1 MVSLLKQ
8 VLAIVLLI
16 FIWGC
21 TEVID
26 LDLKSVNQLL
36 VVEGTVTNETK
47 LHYVKLSMSIPY
59 LENEPTPV
67 VSGAVISLSD
77 GINLMEMKESIEFPG
92 IYFTQREFVGFP
104 GRTYTLK
111 IDEVDIDGDGIS
123 EQYEAS
129 SVMPY
134 IGESD
139 SIWLSYSQE
148 WELWKI
154 LLFAQDPPESEDYY
168 MFRVFKNG
176 KLISGNISEYSIVSD
191 KYFDGNYAKGIWV
204 QSLDAGKN
212 SRPLEEG
219 DIVSL
224 QIAGITREYY
234 NFIEAI
240 QREGRGQYPLF
251 TGPPANVPG
260 NISNG
265 ALGFFA
271 AYSVTYQSV
280 RIGPGINEYRK

>member
-1 MVSLLKQ
+1 MVKHILVMALVVFLGS
-8 VLAIVLLI
+8 
-16 FIWGC
+16 C

-26 LDLKSVNQLL
+26 MDLKSVNQRL
-36 VVEGTVTNETK
+36 VVEGTVTNEMK
-47 LHYVKLSMSIPY
+47 LHYVKLSKSIPY
-59 LENEPTPV
+59 LENKPTPE
-67 VSGAVISLSD
+67 VSGAVVTLSD
-77 GINLMEMKESIEFPG
+77 GFYSIGMKESLEFPG
-92 IYFTQREFVGFP
+92 VYFTQREFAGSP

-111 IDEVDIDGDGIS
+111 IDEVDIDGDGIT

-134 IGESD
+134 IGQGD
-139 SIWLSYSQE
+139 SIGLSYSEE

-154 LLFAQDPPESEDYY
+154 LLFAQDPPDSQDYY

-191 KYFDGNYAKGIWV
+191 KYFDGNYARGIWV
-204 QSLDAGKN
+204 QSLDASES

-224 QIAGITREYY
+224 QMAGITRQYY
-234 NFIEAI
+234 EFIEAV

-271 AYSVTYQSV
+271 AFAVTYQSV
-280 RIGPGINEYRK
+280 RIGPGINNFKK